1 MVVNLNLKIE
11 SQNLEAELVSTL
23 YEFYLRHHLGKTNEL
38 IEILWI
44 EVQGRNKNTP
54 VLIGVVY
61 QPSSNGTEKLISLET
76 FERILT
82 GIYTK

>member
-1 MVVNLNLKIE
+1 MVINLNLKIE

-54 VLIGVVY
+54 VL
-61 QPSSNGTEKLISLET
+61 SSNGTEKLISLET

>member
-54 VLIGVVY
+54 VLIGVVIN
-61 QPSSNGTEKLISLET
+61 QVLMELKNLFRSKRLSE
-76 FERILT
+76 F
-82 GIYTK
+82 

>member
-1 MVVNLNLKIE
+1 MDE
-11 SQNLEAELVSTL
+11 S
-23 YEFYLRHHLGKTNEL
+23 

-44 EVQGRNKNTP
+44 EVQGRNKNIP

-61 QPSSNGTEKLISLET
+61 QPNSNETEKLIWLEK

-82 GIYTK
+82 EINIEWSGVLHSFLLRQHKKSNKELKNIDRSCY